1 MEHDVHLS
9 DDVDSGGLGSKL
21 VAGLIVAA
29 AILAIAGYVVFGS
42 GMWA

>member
-9 DDVDSGGLGSKL
+9 DDVDSGGPTSKII
-21 VAGLIVAA
+21 AALIVAA
-29 AILAIAGYVVFGS
+29 AIAAIAGYIVFGS